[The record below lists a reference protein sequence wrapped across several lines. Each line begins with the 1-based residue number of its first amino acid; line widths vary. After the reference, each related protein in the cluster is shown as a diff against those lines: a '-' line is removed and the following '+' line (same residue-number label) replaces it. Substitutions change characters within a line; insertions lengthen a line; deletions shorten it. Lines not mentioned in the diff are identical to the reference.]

1 MKSLKKQIPAIL
13 YATMLLTI
21 TALCIVITNNTAA
34 NAFNNNTNIHT
45 DKNNIQE
52 TSKTEIKDP
61 DANVNDTPVS
71 QNIDFTEEPVNPKPI
86 VKEKRYTSSVPRNP
100 EASEDF
106 LYTQKIY
113 GNSNTYLHDV
123 FQTSL
128 GLFVIVTTDS
138 TEGDVSAK
146 TPCTGIVK
154 LDSSGNV
161 LSALSLSYDYTGKYV
176 TANLSPLGIII
187 ITMPENES
195 FYYINIVSYDFS
207 STVPYRINKAESAK
221 VIPTEKSFLIFA
233 EYSNE
238 CMVYSFNGKEFSF
251 RSLGQGMIKEL
262 FEYGNHYLL
271 FLNNYK
277 NNSHSVVKIS
287 KSNLSVLSEIT
298 TENSVLEGIFPI
310 CENSTQNFIVFE
322 NSQGIYAK
330 KYDSSFTKIIDS
342 KKIGNFEIKGCY
354 QSERGI
360 LLVCNGNISGVTL
373 VTNELCTYFTEC
385 SLSYHVEDILDT
397 VFTGKV
403 LHYLAIN
410 DTDMLSLVYSS
421 DNISSARYF
430 DIKTKN
436 AKLIYNLNN
445 TFTLI
450 YQNESDISLLGLSE
464 FG

>member
-13 YATMLLTI
+13 YATMLLAI

-34 NAFNNNTNIHT
+34 NAFNNNNNIHT

-52 TSKTEIKDP
+52 TSKTEIKNG
-61 DANVNDTPVS
+61 DAQTSETPLPENND
-71 QNIDFTEEPVNPKPI
+71 IREPAGEQEPTVA
-86 VKEKRYTSSVPRNP
+86 EKKYESSVPRNP
-100 EASEDF
+100 EASEEY

-113 GNSNTYLHDV
+113 GNGNTYLHDV

-128 GLFVIVTTDS
+128 GLFVTVTTDS

-154 LDSSGNV
+154 LDSSGNI
-161 LSALSLSYDYTGKYV
+161 LNSLSLNYDYTGKYV
-176 TANLSPLGIII
+176 TASLSPLGIIV

-221 VIPTEKSFLIFA
+221 IISTEKSFLIFA

-251 RSLGQGMIKEL
+251 QSLGKGTVKEL
-262 FEYGNHYLL
+262 FEYGNHYVV
-271 FLNNYK
+271 FLNNNK
-277 NNSHSVVKIS
+277 NNSHSVLKIS

-310 CENSTQNFIVFE
+310 YENSEQNFIVFE

-330 KYDSSFTKIIDS
+330 KYDSSFNKVLDS

-354 QSERGI
+354 QSEKGI

-373 VTNELCTYFTEC
+373 VTNELSTFFTEC
-385 SLSYHVEDILDT
+385 SLTYHVKDILDT

-410 DTDMLSLVYSS
+410 DADMLSIVYSY
-421 DNISSARYF
+421 DNMSSARYF
-430 DIKTKN
+430 DIKTEN

-445 TFTLI
+445 TFTVV
-450 YQNESDISLLGLSE
+450 YQNESDISIFGLSE
-464 FG
+464 FS